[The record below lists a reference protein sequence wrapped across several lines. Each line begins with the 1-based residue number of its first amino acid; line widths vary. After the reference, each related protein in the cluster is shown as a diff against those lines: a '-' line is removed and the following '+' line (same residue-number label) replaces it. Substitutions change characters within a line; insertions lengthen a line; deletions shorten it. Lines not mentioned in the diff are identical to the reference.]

1 MATLNF
7 QNIFAVPL
15 ATCQWDDS
23 AALNQDLRDRIF
35 AHRKTYRG
43 DGRSNVGGWRSETG
57 QLEFLGDAGREVID
71 RLHAMTFEAT
81 RTVFQQQNLSAPQI
95 RWQLQGWAN
104 VCDPGAFNSAHSHPG
119 STWSGV
125 YYVDDGAPS
134 SPHHSQLQLI
144 APEQG
149 RASTFMPYLLPDT
162 LCINPVSGMMVLF
175 PSYLMHAVLPHHGQR
190 PRVSIALNLRSD
202 PYP

>member
-1 MATLNF
+1 MANFKF
-7 QNIFAVPL
+7 QNIFTVPL
-15 ATCQWDDS
+15 ATCEWDDS
-23 AALNQDLRDRIF
+23 GALHEVLLRRIS
-35 AHRKTYRG
+35 AHQKSYRG
-43 DGRSNVGGWRSETG
+43 DSRSNIGGWRSETG
-57 QLEFLGDAGREVID
+57 QLEFLGDAGREVIG
-71 RLHAMTFEAT
+71 RMQTLTVEAT
-81 RTVFQQQNLSAPQI
+81 RAVFQQHGLAPPQM
-95 RWQLQGWAN
+95 RWQLQAWVN

-125 YYVDDGAPS
+125 YYVDAGAPTS
-134 SPHHSQLQLI
+134 QHHSQLQLI

-162 LCINPVSGMMVLF
+162 LCISPTAGMMVVF
-175 PSYLMHAVLPHHGQR
+175 PSYLMHAVLPHQGER

>member
-1 MATLNF
+1 MPTFQL
-7 QNIFAVPL
+7 QNIFTVPL
-15 ATCQWDDS
+15 ITCQWDDS
-23 AALNQDLRDRIF
+23 AALHAELLASISTHQ
-35 AHRKTYRG
+35 KGYQG

-57 QLEFLGDAGREVID
+57 QLEFLGNAGREVIA
-71 RLHAMTFEAT
+71 RMQSVVSEAT
-81 RTVFQQQNLSAPQI
+81 RVLFQQQGLNAPQI
-95 RWQLQGWAN
+95 RYQLQGWAN
-104 VCDPGAFNSAHSHPG
+104 VCPPGAFNSAHSHPG

-125 YYVDDGAPS
+125 YYVDAGAPT

-162 LCINPVSGMMVLF
+162 LCINPKDGMLVVF
-175 PSYLMHAVLPHHGQR
+175 PSYLVHAVLPHHGER
-190 PRVSIALNLRSD
+190 ARVSIAINLRSD